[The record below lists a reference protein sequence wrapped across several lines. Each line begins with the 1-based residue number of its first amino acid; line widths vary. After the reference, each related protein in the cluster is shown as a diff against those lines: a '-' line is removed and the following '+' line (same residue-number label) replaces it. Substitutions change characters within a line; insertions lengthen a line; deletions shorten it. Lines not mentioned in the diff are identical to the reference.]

1 MNLCRLLLIVPFLLS
16 LPALSAQL
24 TLSLKDAENK
34 PVKDVVAALIPV
46 VPEEYSAVPPAE
58 MDQRE
63 KMFVPKVL
71 AIRVNTLVRFPN
83 SDDIRHHV
91 YSFSPA
97 KKFELRLYHG
107 STAEPVLF
115 DKPGTVVLGCNIH
128 DTMVAYIYVVE
139 TNYFAVS
146 DEQGVLHINAPKGGY
161 QLQVQHPNLTDAYS
175 EAGFVLDDVSEQKK
189 TILLEKLSPPP
200 STEPVDEFSS
210 LF

>member
-1 MNLCRLLLIVPFLLS
+1 MNVFRLVLFVSLLISF
-16 LPALSAQL
+16 PAFAAQL
-24 TLSLKDAENK
+24 TLVLKDKENK
-34 PVKDVVAALIPV
+34 PVKDVVAAL
-46 VPEEYSAVPPAE
+46 VPAVSEELAGTPPAE

-63 KMFVPKVL
+63 KMFMPHVL
-71 AIRVNTLVRFPN
+71 AIKVNTLVRFPN

-128 DTMVAYIYVVE
+128 DSMVAYIYVLE

-146 DEQGVLHINAPKGGY
+146 DEQGKLQINAPGGRY
-161 QLQVQHPNLTDAYS
+161 QLQIQHPHLPEMYSEPEFVLTDEPNQEKVIA
-175 EAGFVLDDVSEQKK
+175 LEQL
-189 TILLEKLSPPP
+189 TPPA
-200 STEPVDEFSS
+200 STEPVDEFST

>member
-1 MNLCRLLLIVPFLLS
+1 MNVFRLVLFVSLLISF
-16 LPALSAQL
+16 PALATQL
-24 TLSLKDAENK
+24 TLVLKDTENK
-34 PVKDVVAALIPV
+34 PVKDVVAAL
-46 VPEEYSAVPPAE
+46 VPAVSEELAGTPPAE

-63 KMFVPKVL
+63 KMFMPHVL
-71 AIRVNTLVRFPN
+71 AIKVNTLVRFPN

-128 DTMVAYIYVVE
+128 DSMVAYIYVLE

-146 DEQGVLHINAPKGGY
+146 DEQGKLQINAPGGRY
-161 QLQVQHPNLTDAYS
+161 QLKIQHPHLPEMYSEPEFVLTDEPNQEKVIA
-175 EAGFVLDDVSEQKK
+175 
-189 TILLEKLSPPP
+189 LEKLTLPA
-200 STEPVDEFSS
+200 STEPVDEFST